1 MKLYYHSPIGIIE
14 LSGDEAGLQ
23 SCSFLSASSRKVGQ
37 ESEIEAKV
45 KEAPA
50 PLKEAWQQ
58 LDEYFAGCRQR
69 FSLKL
74 NLQGTPFQK
83 KVWAELQKIP
93 YGQTRSYGEIARAC
107 GYPGGSRAVGQ
118 ANHHNPVV
126 IIIPCHRVVGS
137 DGRLVG
143 FGAGLW
149 RKKWLLQ
156 HEARHQEF

>member
-14 LSGDEAGLQ
+14 LSGDQEGLQ
-23 SCSFLSASSRKVGQ
+23 GCSFLPANSRKAGG
-37 ESEIEAKV
+37 EPETELKP
-45 KEAPA
+45 ENAPE
-50 PLKEAWQQ
+50 PLKEAWKQ
-58 LDEYFAGCRQR
+58 LDEYFSGQR
-69 FSLKL
+69 RSFSVRL

-83 KVWAELQKIP
+83 RVWAELQKIP

-107 GYPGGSRAVGQ
+107 GRPGASRAVGQ
-118 ANHHNPVV
+118 ANHNNPIV

-143 FGAGLW
+143 FGGGLW

-156 HEARHQEF
+156 HEARHQ